1 MRLHL
6 RTFLVVS
13 LFLAASGNPVSA
25 KEKADPKVSSLF
37 PLGGQPGTSFEVRI
51 RGENLG
57 SVYGVWFDC
66 DALEAEVRKIEKTV
80 EEVDVA
86 QQAGTTAK
94 DTKEFHHVVL
104 KLHVD
109 DKAAVGAHTFRLVS
123 PQGLSNPL
131 SLLVNPEPQIHE
143 SEQPINSPSS
153 AQHIEFPV
161 VVNGRLGNPGE
172 LDYYAFEVAE
182 GEHLRFEV
190 ITSIFTSATV
200 AGDPQLILYEPSG
213 SWFDPQRMTRLEV
226 RDETGPGPGTHQ
238 WVTSHFLPRLIR
250 RFDRKGRYLAE
261 VGTLEGQGG
270 PDYSYQLR
278 VIPTPARDSGA
289 NHRRFPG
296 DPAHG
301 SSPLVWQERD
311 FSRRIDR
318 DHLARLWSRAI
329 RVPEPGQEGKT
340 ALGAKDAARP
350 EQSNRSPLAEPIDPS
365 DTLQLPSPT
374 REEEPNDWAS
384 RAPELS
390 IPMTVEGAIQH
401 PGDVDIFRFKAG
413 SGQAVAFEIETPD
426 TVPPFFNPHLIVLDD
441 TGTELVS
448 NIYREVAGVGDDW
461 IKSIK
466 AKTVYTF
473 EQAGEYFLQIRDL
486 TTRRAAPHF
495 RYRVLVRPQVPH
507 MGEVAVKMGRGEVV
521 DHINLRSGE
530 TRKLSVVTEPEEGF
544 DGEIALTLENL
555 PTGVQA
561 LAAAT
566 TTVNPRLLET
576 GNGRGAMHKER
587 FFPPRHLATIVLVAG
602 RDAPATPMPQ
612 RIRLT
617 ARPIVDGK
625 IGKALAVQEILLMI
639 CRPET
644 EQVTM
649 AEGN

>member
-1 MRLHL
+1 MRLPL
-6 RTFLVVS
+6 RAFLVVS
-13 LFLAASGNPVSA
+13 LFLAALANSLSA
-25 KEKADPKVSSLF
+25 KEKADPQVNSLF

-66 DALEAEVRKIEKTV
+66 GALEAEVRKIEKTV
-80 EEVDVA
+80 EEVDVV

-94 DTKEFHHVVL
+94 DTKEFYHVVL
-104 KLHVD
+104 NLHVD
-109 DKAAVGAHTFRLVS
+109 DKAAVGAHTLRLVS
-123 PQGLSNPL
+123 RQGLSNPL
-131 SLLVNPEPQIHE
+131 SLLVDPEPQIHE
-143 SEQPINSPSS
+143 SEQSINSPSS

-161 VVNGRLGNPGE
+161 VVNGRLGHPGE
-172 LDYYAFEVAE
+172 QDYYAFEVGE
-182 GEHLRFEV
+182 GDHLRFEV
-190 ITSIFTSATV
+190 ITSTFATATV
-200 AGDPQLILYEPSG
+200 AGDPQLILYEPTG
-213 SWFDPQRMTRLEV
+213 SWFNPQRINRLEV
-226 RDETGPGPGTHQ
+226 RDETGPGPGTHR
-238 WVTSHFLPRLIR
+238 WATSHFLPRLVR

-278 VIPTPARDSGA
+278 VVPTLEPNLGVNR
-289 NHRRFPG
+289 RRFPG
-296 DPAHG
+296 EPAHG
-301 SSPLVWQERD
+301 LSPVVWQERD

-318 DHLARLWSRAI
+318 DHLSRLWSRAI
-329 RVPEPGQEGKT
+329 RVSEPGQEGK
-340 ALGAKDAARP
+340 AAIGAKDSAPP
-350 EQSNRSPLAEPIDPS
+350 EKANRSLAAETIHRSNNHRLPI
-365 DTLQLPSPT
+365 PT
-374 REEEPNDWAS
+374 REEEPNDWVTQA
-384 RAPELS
+384 AEMS

-413 SGQAVAFEIETPD
+413 LGQALAFEIETPE
-426 TVPPFFNPHLIVLDD
+426 TLPPFFSPHLIVVDSE
-441 TGTELVS
+441 GTELVS

-495 RYRVLVRPQVPH
+495 RYRLLVRPQVPH
-507 MGEVAVKMGRGEVV
+507 LGEVAVKMGRGEVV
-521 DHINLRSGE
+521 ENINLRSGE

-602 RDAPATPMPQ
+602 RGAPATPMPQ

-649 AEGN
+649 AASK